1 MAVPEFYYFLRPAL
15 EATAT
20 KDGIH
25 WTEVADVAADR
36 LHLSPDDRSEMIPGG
51 TRSRWHDRTHWALT
65 YLRAAKLVEKA
76 GRGLS
81 RITPRG
87 RDYLLRAPAIIK
99 PQDLREFQEFVDFHR
114 RDRASEPKALQAGA
128 ELEIKTP
135 QEALR
140 DAYVQLR
147 SALADE
153 VLDRVKA
160 VTPARFETIIVQL
173 MLQLGYGGSFED
185 AGMSVGRSGDE
196 GIDGIIKQDRLG
208 LDNIYLQAK
217 RWGESTVGRKEIQ
230 AFVGAL
236 SGRGASKGVF
246 ITTSTFS
253 REARDYAKALQTPT
267 LSLIDGIELA
277 RLMINVD
284 LGVSLEERFDVKR
297 IDSDFFIES

>member
-1 MAVPEFYYFLRPAL
+1 MAVPEFYYFIRPAL

-25 WTEVADVAADR
+25 WTEVAELAADR
-36 LHLSPDDRSEMIPGG
+36 LHLTEEDRSEFIPGG

-65 YLRAAKLVEKA
+65 YLRAAKLVEKV

-114 RDRASEPKALQAGA
+114 KDRSNEVKPAPIGGDM
-128 ELEIKTP
+128 EIKTP
-135 QEALR
+135 QEALQAAF
-140 DAYVQLR
+140 DQIR
-147 SALADE
+147 SSLAEE

-160 VTPARFETIIVQL
+160 VAPARFETMIVQL
-173 MLQLGYGGSFED
+173 MLRLGYGGPSED
-185 AGMSVGRSGDE
+185 AGMTVGRSGDE

-217 RWGESTVGRKEIQ
+217 RWGESSVGRKEIQ

-236 SGRGASKGVF
+236 SGKGASKGVF
-246 ITTSTFS
+246 ITTSTFT
-253 REARDYAKALQTPT
+253 REARDYSSALQTPT
-267 LSLIDGIELA
+267 LSLIDGIKLA
-277 RLMINVD
+277 ELMIDFD
-284 LGVSLEERFDVKR
+284 LGVSLEKRFDVKR